1 MKTHEL
7 ARNLERLAK
16 WLRQL
21 PDAELDDSL
30 PEITQS
36 LLPGIAPVLKREIVR
51 TPRSSLRGVER
62 RLATMPL
69 AEIEKFLS
77 AEEEGFTAA
86 YLTEIAKRLGIT
98 TASRQNKSAL
108 INLIV
113 RHFEAVQMHAIMRS
127 TGPEEG

>member
-1 MKTHEL
+1 
-7 ARNLERLAK
+7 
-16 WLRQL
+16 
-21 PDAELDDSL
+21 
-30 PEITQS
+30 
-36 LLPGIAPVLKREIVR
+36 
-51 TPRSSLRGVER
+51 
-62 RLATMPL
+62 MPL